1 MMKSM
6 TLLGG
11 NVTLRPTSLLQ
22 IIALTNVLPTQLKG
36 HILSEG
42 KKIKLYFPPG
52 RILIENV
59 SSEK

>member
-1 MMKSM
+1 MKSM

-42 KKIKLYFPPG
+42 KK
-52 RILIENV
+52 
-59 SSEK
+59 